1 MPVLRG
7 LTLTVEPNETVALVG
22 QSGCGKS
29 TMIQL
34 VERFYDG
41 TDGSIELDGVPIN
54 QLNVQ
59 WLRQQMGFVQ
69 QEPVLFDRT
78 IKENIL
84 FGTDTLNKSATK
96 ANQVSSSLL
105 KVVLCTKSDTARQ
118 HGYTRN

>member
-1 MPVLRG
+1 MYASREETPVLRG

-78 IKENIL
+78 IKDNVL
-84 FGTDTLNKSATK
+84 FGTETLNKSSAK
-96 ANQVSSSLL
+96 SNQVSPYHRKQSY
-105 KVVLCTKSDTARQ
+105 K
-118 HGYTRN
+118 